1 MDMILLVF
9 LIIIIYYLLFI
20 KTYIIHKFL
29 PHYLH
34 TITLRLI

>member
-9 LIIIIYYLLFI
+9 LIIIIYFLLFI
-20 KTYIIHKFL
+20 KPKIINKFL